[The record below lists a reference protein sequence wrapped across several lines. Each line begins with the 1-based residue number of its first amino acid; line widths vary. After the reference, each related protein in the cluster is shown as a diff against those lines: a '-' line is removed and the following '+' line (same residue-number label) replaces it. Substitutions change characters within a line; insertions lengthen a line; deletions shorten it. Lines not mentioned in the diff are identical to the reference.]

1 MTMLTLRAEAL
12 LLDMDGTLVHSTTEV
27 ETVWRLWCQ
36 GHRLDP
42 APVLAMCHGVR
53 SREVIR
59 ALAPQ
64 LDLAREVA
72 LLDELEILHAGVA
85 EAVAGARTLLAALA
99 PDRWALVT
107 SASLRVARHRLAS
120 AGLPLPKLL
129 IGAEEV
135 ERGKPDPEPYLLA
148 ARRLGLA
155 PADCLVFEDAPAGI
169 LSALQAGCPV
179 VQIGGDRRLDPAVVA
194 VIPYWSQVTV
204 VVKEAGPL
212 LVTLPTREAG
222 NKKPPASEGLSG
234 RGPGII

>member
-1 MTMLTLRAEAL
+1 MTVLTLRAEAL

-36 GHRLDP
+36 SHRLDP
-42 APVLAMCHGVR
+42 EPVLAMCHGVR

-85 EAVAGARTLLAALA
+85 EPIAGARTLLGALSPA
-99 PDRWALVT
+99 RWALVT
-107 SASLRVARHRLAS
+107 SASQRVARHRLAS
-120 AGLPLPKLL
+120 AGLPLPRLL
-129 IGAEEV
+129 IGAEDV
-135 ERGKPDPEPYLLA
+135 VRGKPDPEPYLLA

-169 LSALQAGCPV
+169 RSALQAGCQV
-179 VQIGGDRRLDPAVVA
+179 VQIGGDKRFDGEVRARLEDWRQ
-194 VIPYWSQVTV
+194 IRLTED
-204 VVKEAGPL
+204 EAGLQLCMANL
-212 LVTLPTREAG
+212 LPD
-222 NKKPPASEGLSG
+222 
-234 RGPGII
+234 

>member
-1 MTMLTLRAEAL
+1 MTVLTLRAEAL

-72 LLDELEILHAGVA
+72 LLDELEIQHAGVA
-85 EAVAGARTLLAALA
+85 EPIAGARTLLAALPPA
-99 PDRWALVT
+99 RWALVT
-107 SASLRVARHRLAS
+107 SASQRVARHRLAS
-120 AGLPLPKLL
+120 AGLPLPRWL
-129 IGAEEV
+129 IGAEDV
-135 ERGKPDPEPYLLA
+135 VRGKPDPEPYLLA

-169 LSALQAGCPV
+169 RSALQAGCQV
-179 VQIGGDRRLDPAVVA
+179 VQIGGDKRFDGGVRARLEDWRQ
-194 VIPYWSQVTV
+194 IRLTED
-204 VVKEAGPL
+204 EAGLQLCMASL
-212 LVTLPTREAG
+212 LPD
-222 NKKPPASEGLSG
+222 
-234 RGPGII
+234 

>member
-1 MTMLTLRAEAL
+1 MTVLTLRAEAL

-72 LLDELEILHAGVA
+72 LLDELEIQHAGVA
-85 EAVAGARTLLAALA
+85 EPIAGARTLLGALSPA
-99 PDRWALVT
+99 RWVLVT
-107 SASLRVARHRLAS
+107 SASQRVARHRLAS

-148 ARRLGLA
+148 ARQLGLA

-169 LSALQAGCPV
+169 RSALQAGCQV
-179 VQIGGDRRLDPAVVA
+179 VQIGGDKRLDDGVRARLEDWRQ
-194 VIPYWSQVTV
+194 IRLTED
-204 VVKEAGPL
+204 EAGLQLCMANL
-212 LVTLPTREAG
+212 LPD
-222 NKKPPASEGLSG
+222 
-234 RGPGII
+234 

>member
-72 LLDELEILHAGVA
+72 LLDELEIQHAGVA
-85 EAVAGARTLLAALA
+85 EPIAGARTLLGALSPA
-99 PDRWALVT
+99 RWALVT
-107 SASLRVARHRLAS
+107 SASQRVARHRLAS

-169 LSALQAGCPV
+169 CSALQAGCQV
-179 VQIGGDRRLDPAVVA
+179 VQIGGDKRLDDGVRARLEDWRQ
-194 VIPYWSQVTV
+194 IRLTED
-204 VVKEAGPL
+204 EAGLQLCMANL
-212 LVTLPTREAG
+212 LPD
-222 NKKPPASEGLSG
+222 
-234 RGPGII
+234 

>member
-1 MTMLTLRAEAL
+1 MTVLTLRAEAL

-64 LDLAREVA
+64 LGLAREVA
-72 LLDELEILHAGVA
+72 LLDELEIQHAGVA
-85 EAVAGARTLLAALA
+85 EPIAGARTLLAALPPA
-99 PDRWALVT
+99 RWALVT
-107 SASLRVARHRLAS
+107 SASQRVARHRLAS
-120 AGLPLPKLL
+120 AGLPLPRWL
-129 IGAEEV
+129 IGAEDV

-148 ARRLGLA
+148 ARHLGLA

-169 LSALQAGCPV
+169 RSALQAGCQV
-179 VQIGGDRRLDPAVVA
+179 VQIGGDKRFDGGVRARLEDWRQ
-194 VIPYWSQVTV
+194 IRLTED
-204 VVKEAGPL
+204 EAGLQLCMASL
-212 LVTLPTREAG
+212 LPD
-222 NKKPPASEGLSG
+222 
-234 RGPGII
+234 